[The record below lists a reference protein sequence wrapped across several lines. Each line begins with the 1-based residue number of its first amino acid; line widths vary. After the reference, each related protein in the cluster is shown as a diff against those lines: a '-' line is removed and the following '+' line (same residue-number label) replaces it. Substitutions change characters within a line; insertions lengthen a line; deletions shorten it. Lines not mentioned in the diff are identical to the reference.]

1 MKIKTL
7 DGKWSLR
14 PADNAAISRNTAFF
28 SENEKLEMNL
38 PGDVHSALLE
48 RGIIKDPYYAK
59 NELEML
65 WVGQNGWNLSRDF
78 SYEKEDG
85 RVILSLTR
93 VDTVCSVFLNGQR
106 KSAGPT
112 ISLPAGTLT

>member
-59 NELEML
+59 N
-65 WVGQNGWNLSRDF
+65 
-78 SYEKEDG
+78 
-85 RVILSLTR
+85 
-93 VDTVCSVFLNGQR
+93 
-106 KSAGPT
+106 A
-112 ISLPAGTLT
+112 